1 MDGNQ
6 NMTPNGI
13 YGDGG
18 RYSRS
23 KCLKEAIPNG
33 RMTLLSFYVRIH
45 TYVVNVRYVLTCAN
59 IN

>member
-6 NMTPNGI
+6 NMTPNSI

-23 KCLKEAIPNG
+23 KCLKEDDFIIVLCTDTEYG
-33 RMTLLSFYVRIH
+33 
-45 TYVVNVRYVLTCAN
+45 YVLTCAN

>member
-6 NMTPNGI
+6 NMTPNSI

-23 KCLKEAIPNG
+23 KYLKEAIPNG
-33 RMTLLSFYVRIH
+33 RMTLLSLYVRIH
-45 TYVVNVRYVLTCAN
+45 NDDDDAPAT
-59 IN
+59 

>member
-6 NMTPNGI
+6 NMTPNSI

-33 RMTLLSFYVRIH
+33 RMTFYVRIRS